1 MSRRRR
7 IVVVVAVLTGL
18 FASACGTG
26 GGASSGPV
34 ASAPD
39 VLVDE
44 FETLDGTTIDLAS
57 LQGEDVVLW
66 FWAPW

>member
-1 MSRRRR
+1 MA
-7 IVVVVAVLTGL
+7 IALGF
-18 FASACGTG
+18 FATACGAG
-26 GGASSGPV
+26 GGAGSGP
-34 ASAPD
+34 ADAAAD
-39 VLVDE
+39 ALVDE

>member
-1 MSRRRR
+1 V
-7 IVVVVAVLTGL
+7 IAATLGIAAT
-18 FASACGTG
+18 ACGSG
-26 GGASSGPV
+26 GESGPV
-34 ASAPD
+34 DSAAES
-39 VLVDE
+39 LVDE

>member
-1 MSRRRR
+1 MSRTRRTVVI
-7 IVVVVAVLTGL
+7 IVALLGF
-18 FASACGTG
+18 FATACG
-26 GGASSGPV
+26 SGNGS
-34 ASAPD
+34 SAPAESAAT

-44 FETLDGTTIDLAS
+44 FETLEGTTIDLAS